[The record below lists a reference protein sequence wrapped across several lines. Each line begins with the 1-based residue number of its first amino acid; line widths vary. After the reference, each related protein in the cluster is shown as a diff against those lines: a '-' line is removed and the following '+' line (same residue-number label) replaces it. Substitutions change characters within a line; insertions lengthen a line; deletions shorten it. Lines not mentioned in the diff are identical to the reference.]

1 MKRLRFFFLALLL
14 ATMFVNPNAAAGDN
28 VFRQIG
34 KDASKAG
41 KQAGKAAKQVGK
53 DIGKEGK
60 KVGKG
65 ISNETRKLFRH

>member
-1 MKRLRFFFLALLL
+1 MKRLRFFFLTLFIA
-14 ATMFVNPNAAAGDN
+14 ATCANLDAGASDN

-41 KQAGKAAKQVGK
+41 KQAGKAGKQVGK

-60 KVGKG
+60 KVGKAVSG
-65 ISNETRKLFRH
+65 ETRKLFRD

>member
-1 MKRLRFFFLALLL
+1 MKRLRFFFLALVI
-14 ATMFVNPNAAAGDN
+14 AAMFANLNAGASDN

-34 KDASKAG
+34 KDAGKAG

-60 KVGKG
+60 KVGKAV
-65 ISNETRKLFRH
+65 SKETRKLFRD